1 MGTMMSSIRK
11 IIGSRIKAHR
21 KSRGLTQSALAEA
34 IECEV
39 ASIGRYE
46 RAETAPDGE
55 QLIKMAEFF
64 EISPMDLLP
73 VKIDVKLQAVL
84 DLRSELIDLV
94 RTINDPSQLERLIGV
109 AKESTQPERGR

>member
-1 MGTMMSSIRK
+1 
-11 IIGSRIKAHR
+11 
-21 KSRGLTQSALAEA
+21 
-34 IECEV
+34 
-39 ASIGRYE
+39 
-46 RAETAPDGE
+46 
-55 QLIKMAEFF
+55 
-64 EISPMDLLP
+64 MDLLP